1 MAIFILV
8 AVNALCFV
16 FQVSE
21 KTLEK
26 FQGMFCGIQE
36 GEKFGEIP
44 GDVLGN
50 SKMRKLWRTFRVC
63 SGEFKDVFY
72 TCGYFFGKFMVILVE
87 SSTTLWRV
95 L

>member
-1 MAIFILV
+1 MAVFILV

-26 FQGMFCGIQE
+26 FQGMFFGIQRIE
-36 GEKFGEIP
+36 NFGEIP

-50 SKMRKLWRTFRVC
+50 SKMRKLRRNSGDVLGNSKMFFIRVDTFL
-63 SGEFKDVFY
+63 GN
-72 TCGYFFGKFMVILVE
+72 L
-87 SSTTLWRV
+87 
-95 L
+95 